1 MSSLDARDHVR
12 DDARSPARWVR
23 PPGPDARRRLRTLG
37 RTELTLLLR
46 NRTALFVSLLMPV
59 SMVLL
64 SYSSS
69 RQLDLAG
76 TGLSRHEAVLSGGI
90 GMVLMLAVYLNLV
103 PTYVARREERVLKR
117 LRTGELTDGE
127 ILVGAALPS
136 AVLGVA
142 QCAVLVVTGAVVL
155 DIGAPRR
162 PDLLLAG
169 LLLGVV
175 LLAALAAVTSALT
188 RTVESAQ
195 ITGMPLFMVSVMGS
209 GLFVPSE
216 VLPDGLARAFAVL
229 PLSPV
234 VDLVKA
240 GWLGG
245 MDGRETAVALGLAVL
260 WTGYAVFAVR
270 KWFRWDPRQ

>member
-1 MSSLDARDHVR
+1 MSSVDTFGAG
-12 DDARSPARWVR
+12 RSPARWVR
-23 PPGPDARRRLRTLG
+23 PPGPEARRRLRALG

-46 NRTALFVSLLMPV
+46 NRSALFVSLLMPMG
-59 SMVLL
+59 MVLL

-69 RQLDLAG
+69 RQLELEG

-90 GMVLMLAVYLNLV
+90 GTVLMLVVYLNLI

-127 ILVGAALPS
+127 ILGGTALPS
-136 AVLGVA
+136 VVLAVA
-142 QCAVLVVTGAVVL
+142 QCAVLVVAGAAVL
-155 DIGAPRR
+155 DVGAPRR
-162 PDLLLAG
+162 PELLAAG
-169 LLLGVV
+169 LLFGVV
-175 LLAALAAVTSALT
+175 LLAALAAVTSAFT

-195 ITGMPLFMVSVMGS
+195 ITGMPLFMVSMMCS

-216 VLPDGLARAFAVL
+216 VLPDGLARMFAVL
-229 PLSPV
+229 PVSPV

-245 MDGRETAVALGLAVL
+245 MDGRDAAVTLGLAVL
-260 WTGYAVFAVR
+260 WTGYAVFAVK